1 MDQIYELLAITL
13 GAILANNFI
22 FSQFLGI
29 CPFLGVSKKVD
40 TAVGMG
46 IAVTFVMGLASAVCY
61 AVNEF
66 VLVRFGLEYMQTV
79 TFILVIASLVQFVE
93 MFLQK
98 SMPSLYTALG
108 IYLPL
113 ITTNCAVLGVVLL
126 NVQNNYN
133 FIESVVYG
141 VTGGLG
147 FLLAIVLFASIRERL
162 VFADYPK
169 AFEGFPIALVTA
181 GLRVEPAWLLE
192 AENNV
197 LRRGQDIDELEML
210 VDHAD
215 AEIKRV
221 LRRAD
226 DDLLVVDEELPLI
239 RKIYAGEHIHERG
252 LAAAVFAEQGED
264 LAAIDVQPDLVVCD
278 DRTEGLRNVAHSHCG
293 MLAVQRRQ
301 LLAVRCKEIILYSV
315 V

>member
-1 MDQIYELLAITL
+1 MADHHVGHFLRVRGLGGHIADELPVAQ
-13 GAILANNFI
+13 N
-22 FSQFLGI
+22 SH
-29 CPFLGVSKKVD
+29 
-40 TAVGMG
+40 AVGQ
-46 IAVTFVMGLASAVCY
+46 VF
-61 AVNEF
+61 N
-66 VLVRFGLEYMQTV
+66 LVRDDDDRLARVAHVAQYGKELVRLLRGQDGGRLVKNEYVRAAVEHLDYLNGL
-79 TFILVIASLVQFVE
+79 L
-93 MFLQK
+93 
-98 SMPSLYTALG
+98 LG
-108 IYLPL
+108 D
-113 ITTNCAVLGVVLL
+113 GH
-126 NVQNNYN
+126 
-133 FIESVVYG
+133 VVYLL
-141 VTGGLG
+141 VRVNVKAVFLADVAHALSYG
-147 FLLAIVLFASIRERL
+147 FHI
-162 VFADYPK
+162 
-169 AFEGFPIALVTA
+169 
-181 GLRVEPAWLLE
+181 EPAWLLE

-226 DDLLVVDEELPLI
+226 DDLLVVDEDLPLI
-239 RKIYAGEHIHERG
+239 RKIYAGEHVHERG